1 MNYKRIA
8 AAALC
13 VCLAAPVTLS
23 CPPVQQS
30 FAVVVDDN
38 VKMEIEDIYMYKNY
52 GDHVEICA
60 VSTMTEGD
68 IIVPEK
74 IAGVAVTAVGEH
86 GFAGAS
92 KITSVTLP
100 DTVTVIGKQAFSNC
114 TALKN
119 VNIPEGVTA
128 IGDEAFLNCL
138 SLEGITLPKKLTS
151 IGIRSFYNCQKLKEV
166 KIPDSVS
173 SIGDGA
179 FSSCTGLES
188 FKIPPLITSLENN
201 VLNNCKSITHLVL
214 SKNVEKIGMMSL
226 PSDLECLTIEN
237 PDFEADSLR
246 LNVNKKCL
254 LIVPYDSSV
263 IEFAVE
269 NGINYDLIDPHC
281 VVVPGDVNFDW
292 EITIADLVMMSN
304 YLLNNGEL
312 KEYDLGDMNNDGT
325 VDVFDFIL
333 LRKEVISSTTVPPL
347 TNSSVLISKDYV
359 PEVVEAQEIDK
370 EFSVG
375 QTEFAISLLKNEY
388 SNDKNS
394 LISPYSII
402 QALGMT
408 ANGAAGDTKTE
419 MERVLGNM
427 PIEKLN
433 SYLKTVR
440 ESQTITDTCKL
451 STANSI
457 WVKNGGG
464 LSVYPE
470 FLQTNANYFNSDVY
484 YAPFDNTTVTDIN
497 NWVNTNTDGMI
508 KKLLNENE
516 ISKDAAVYLINAVTF
531 DAEWANKYTDHSIG
545 NYDFYA
551 GDGSVQNCE
560 MMNSK
565 ENFYISDENA
575 DGFLKYYDGN
585 KYAFAAILPD
595 ENISLEDYI
604 SGLTAESFYEMI
616 SNPHIEYDHIRA
628 RLPKFSFD
636 DDLQLKDTLSDMG
649 MPTAFIKEEADFS
662 NMGQSDLDIIY
673 INKVKH
679 MTHIEVNEAG
689 TKAGAVI
696 SVEVNA
702 PTSVA
707 PQPEINV
714 ILDRPFLFSIIDT
727 ENNIPVFIGTLNNI
741 E

>member
-237 PDFEADSLR
+237 PDF
-246 LNVNKKCL
+246 
-254 LIVPYDSSV
+254 
-263 IEFAVE
+263 
-269 NGINYDLIDPHC
+269 
-281 VVVPGDVNFDW
+281 
-292 EITIADLVMMSN
+292 
-304 YLLNNGEL
+304 
-312 KEYDLGDMNNDGT
+312 
-325 VDVFDFIL
+325 
-333 LRKEVISSTTVPPL
+333 
-347 TNSSVLISKDYV
+347 
-359 PEVVEAQEIDK
+359 
-370 EFSVG
+370 
-375 QTEFAISLLKNEY
+375 
-388 SNDKNS
+388 
-394 LISPYSII
+394 
-402 QALGMT
+402 
-408 ANGAAGDTKTE
+408 
-419 MERVLGNM
+419 
-427 PIEKLN
+427 
-433 SYLKTVR
+433 
-440 ESQTITDTCKL
+440 
-451 STANSI
+451 
-457 WVKNGGG
+457 
-464 LSVYPE
+464 
-470 FLQTNANYFNSDVY
+470 
-484 YAPFDNTTVTDIN
+484 
-497 NWVNTNTDGMI
+497 
-508 KKLLNENE
+508 
-516 ISKDAAVYLINAVTF
+516 
-531 DAEWANKYTDHSIG
+531 
-545 NYDFYA
+545 
-551 GDGSVQNCE
+551 
-560 MMNSK
+560 
-565 ENFYISDENA
+565 
-575 DGFLKYYDGN
+575 
-585 KYAFAAILPD
+585 
-595 ENISLEDYI
+595 
-604 SGLTAESFYEMI
+604 
-616 SNPHIEYDHIRA
+616 
-628 RLPKFSFD
+628 
-636 DDLQLKDTLSDMG
+636 
-649 MPTAFIKEEADFS
+649 
-662 NMGQSDLDIIY
+662 
-673 INKVKH
+673 
-679 MTHIEVNEAG
+679 
-689 TKAGAVI
+689 
-696 SVEVNA
+696 
-702 PTSVA
+702 
-707 PQPEINV
+707 
-714 ILDRPFLFSIIDT
+714 
-727 ENNIPVFIGTLNNI
+727 
-741 E
+741 